1 MTLVEKDTLYTHG
14 KKIIVTGK
22 TPNRVIRAYPN
33 VRFYK
38 FDMSGKCDSLHSS
51 EKTNLTKLIG
61 RPVLWNFDN
70 QMTGDVMHL
79 ISNPETERLDS
90 LKVLNNTFL
99 VSKDTIGT
107 GFNQV
112 KGQDLFGRFE
122 NNQLR
127 EVDIIKNTEIIYY
140 LRNDA
145 QELIGINKSVCSK
158 INILLDGNEVESIKE
173 YQKFDGDIFPESD
186 LPENARKLR
195 GFIWRGDERINSLDN
210 LFPEEELIHEIEAQ
224 AKRDGDKPND
234 GKPMEIMK
242 ETLEFDQLPS
252 DSPKE

>member
-22 TPNRVIRAYPN
+22 TPNRIIRAFPN

-61 RPVLWNFDN
+61 KPVLWNFDN
-70 QMTGDVMHL
+70 QMTGDIMHL
-79 ISNPETERLDS
+79 ISNPETEKLDS

-107 GFNQV
+107 GYNQV

-127 EVDIIKNTEIIYY
+127 EVDIIKNTEIIYF

-158 INILLDGNEVESIKE
+158 INILLDGNEIESIKE
-173 YQKFDGDIFPESD
+173 YKKFDGDIYPEAD

-195 GFIWRGDERINSLDN
+195 GFIWRGDERIDSLDK
-210 LFPEEELIHEIEAQ
+210 LFPEEELMYDQEAY
-224 AKRDGDKPND
+224 AKRKKDKPEDN
-234 GKPMEIMK
+234 KPMEIRT
-242 ETLEFDQLPS
+242 ETLEFDEPKTELPN
-252 DSPKE
+252 K